1 MSCVKDYEEHSLVQT
16 SFAELPNINIFYYTR
31 RILMQL
37 SKCEK
42 NLEWAAQAPGPPGL
56 WVRCKVTA
64 GEKWDPHK
72 KKPHQNS
79 DDRKSAPA
87 PGSELALVSYIW
99 SAYVGGFFSRFSAFS
114 FSFLFS
120 SQNIQEPAFQV
131 LHPFHNLPPPHHPQ
145 PWTRMASMDASD
157 APALK
162 LKCYFTSTETAGLLG
177 TGAQDGQLDSH
188 TAPGLWDTTVQCCF
202 TSTETIRLIRDGSPG
217 RPPRLSHSSW
227 A

>member
-1 MSCVKDYEEHSLVQT
+1 MKSIHLCKPALLNCLIY
-16 SFAELPNINIFYYTR
+16 IFYYTR

-99 SAYVGGFFSRFSAFS
+99 SAYVGVFFSLFCFLFFFS
-114 FSFLFS
+114 FFLSKYPRTCISGFTSF
-120 SQNIQEPAFQV
+120 SQ
-131 LHPFHNLPPPHHPQ
+131 PPPTPS
-145 PWTRMASMDASD
+145 P
-157 APALK
+157 PALNTNGK
-162 LKCYFTSTETAGLLG
+162 HGCLRCTCAEVEVLLYV
-177 TGAQDGQLDSH
+177 H
-188 TAPGLWDTTVQCCF
+188 RNC
-202 TSTETIRLIRDGSPG
+202 RLIRDGSPG
-217 RPPRLSHSSW
+217 RPPRLSHSS
-227 A
+227 